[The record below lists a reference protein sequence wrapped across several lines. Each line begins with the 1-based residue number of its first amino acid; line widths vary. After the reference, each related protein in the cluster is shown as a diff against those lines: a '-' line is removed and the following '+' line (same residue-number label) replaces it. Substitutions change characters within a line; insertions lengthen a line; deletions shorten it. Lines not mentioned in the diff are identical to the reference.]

1 MSDNLTTPVPAGTV
15 LATKDLGGGRQL
27 PLNGLLDQAGA
38 DAMGAVT
45 AAPAANTLLAR
56 LKDIADAIVAR
67 LPLLGTRTAA
77 GSVSVTPA
85 SDGFAV
91 SVNGVATAAKQDLA
105 KTVLDNIQAAA
116 TSLEAATVYVP
127 IAFASTNLTG
137 GACRA
142 IIAETAGRVKLKQP
156 DGTVRDNFPLF
167 AGLNPIGALMID
179 APTAGT
185 AATGIWAIYS

>member
-15 LATKDLGGGRQL
+15 LATKDLTTRQL
-27 PLNGLLDQAGA
+27 PLNGLADQTGA
-38 DAMGAVT
+38 DAMGLVT

-56 LKDIADAIVAR
+56 LKDIADAIIAR
-67 LPLLGTRTAA
+67 LPLLGARTTA
-77 GSVSVTPA
+77 GSLSVTPSSDGFSVSVT
-85 SDGFAV
+85 
-91 SVNGVATAAKQDLA
+91 GVATAAKQDTAQTTLA
-105 KTVLDNIQAAA
+105 AIQAAA
-116 TSLEAATVYVP
+116 TALEPASAYVP
-127 IAFASTNLTG
+127 ITFGSGNLTG

-156 DGTVRDNFPLF
+156 DGTTRDNFPLF

>member
-1 MSDNLTTPVPAGTV
+1 MADNLTTPVPAGTV
-15 LATKDLGGGRQL
+15 LATKDLGTRQL
-27 PLNGLLDQAGA
+27 PLNGLLDQTGA
-38 DAMGAVT
+38 DAMGVVT
-45 AAPAANTLLAR
+45 AAPAANTLLGR
-56 LKDIADAIVAR
+56 LKDIADAIIAR
-67 LPLLGTRTAA
+67 LPLLGTRAA
-77 GSVSVTPA
+77 AVSLSVTPT

-127 IAFASTNLTG
+127 ITFASTNLTG

-142 IIAETAGRVKLKQP
+142 IVAETAGRVKLKQP
-156 DGTVRDNFPLF
+156 DGTTVRDNFPLF

-179 APTAGT
+179 APSAGT
-185 AATGIWAIYS
+185 PASGIWAIYT